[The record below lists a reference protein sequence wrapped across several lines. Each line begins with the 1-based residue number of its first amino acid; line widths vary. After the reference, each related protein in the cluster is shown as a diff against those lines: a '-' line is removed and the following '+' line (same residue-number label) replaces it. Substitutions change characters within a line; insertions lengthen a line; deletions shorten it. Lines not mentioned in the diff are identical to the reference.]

1 MRLIAFLGLCAAA
14 VYASPIDIIHDKP
27 HHIHEVLEN
36 LHKTPHCAYECIF
49 EDKFPL
55 KFAPECGHLQNQEK
69 KGKEFG
75 ACLCRANAFQ
85 YFLDKCIAAKCS
97 PEERKEVQLILI
109 SNESLFLGEGIE
121 YQELQALWSG

>member
-1 MRLIAFLGLCAAA
+1 MRLTILLSLCAVA
-14 VYASPIDIIHDKP
+14 VYASPIDLIHDKP
-27 HHIHEVLEN
+27 HHTHEVLEN

-49 EDKFPL
+49 NEKYPL
-55 KFAPECGHLQNQEK
+55 KFAPECGHLQHQEK

-85 YFLDKCIAAKCS
+85 YVLDKCIAAKCS
-97 PEERKEVQLILI
+97 PNERKEVQFVPGG
-109 SNESLFLGEGIE
+109 SLFLGERLE